1 MPELQTYIA
10 EMLFF
15 KASFLIS
22 NKKDRFFIEKYGK
35 VTVFIKFQEKIK
47 RITEI
52 CREQMQKIG
61 S

>member
-1 MPELQTYIA
+1 VKC
-10 EMLFF
+10 FF
-15 KASFLIS
+15 GLTSSFLIS

-35 VTVFIKFQEKIK
+35 VTVLIHFQEKIK

-52 CREQMQKIG
+52 CREKMQNFG